1 MEIETMKNKNIQFN
15 IGKGQLQKIKNFC
28 IFVEET
34 ARVIYDDQLNND
46 LKVESIKMF
55 LERYCKG

>member
-1 MEIETMKNKNIQFN
+1 MKNKNIQFN